1 MEKVSKGLPFSAEYG
16 IISTTPKG
24 AYEFSFL
31 RKDELMREAKFVATV
46 FGVITA
52 CLFGGG
58 VVAFQAAPQVS
69 TRANIVEPASEER
82 TISATETTTATTI
95 VTTTKITT
103 QKTTA
108 DTTSK
113 KVSTAAA
120 VKYET
125 VVDYETLQM
134 YNSVPVVT
142 TAAPAETTVTTTQA
156 VVTEPVTEAAKETV
170 TQAPVVTTTVT
181 TKPAEPVTSEEPT
194 YEEPTTEP
202 STEVTEPSVDADAS
216 ASGNTLPISESE
228 FIMLCNVVGHEAG
241 SYWISEYEK
250 ALVVEVI
257 MNRVYSPLYPNT
269 IYGVLTQPYQF
280 SGCESYVNLG
290 TFSHYVTENVK
301 NAVRLYFSE
310 PESFAHGYLSFYGD
324 GYRNYFR

>member
-1 MEKVSKGLPFSAEYG
+1 
-16 IISTTPKG
+16 
-24 AYEFSFL
+24 
-31 RKDELMREAKFVATV
+31 MREAKFVATV

-58 VVAFQAAPQVS
+58 VVAFHAAPQVS
-69 TRANIVEPASEER
+69 SRANIVEPASEER
-82 TISATETTTATTI
+82 TISATETTTATRI
-95 VTTTKITT
+95 VTTTNITT
-103 QKTTA
+103 QKTTSG
-108 DTTSK
+108 TSS
-113 KVSTAAA
+113 KVITATP

-125 VVDYETLQM
+125 VVDYETLKM
-134 YNSVPVVT
+134 YNTLPVIT
-142 TAAPAETTVTTTQA
+142 TVAPAETVVTTTQA
-156 VVTEPVTEAAKETV
+156 AVTEPATEAVETTT
-170 TQAPVVTTTVT
+170 TQAPVVTTTTTTTVVT
-181 TKPAEPVTSEEPT
+181 TKPAEPVTTEAPT

-202 STEVTEPSVDADAS
+202 PTEESAPSVDANAPV
-216 ASGNTLPISESE
+216 SGNTLPITDSE

-241 SYWISEYEK
+241 SYWISEYDK

-257 MNRVYSPLYPNT
+257 MNRVNSPLYPNT

-290 TFSHYVTENVK
+290 TFSHHVTENVK

-310 PESFAHGYLSFYGD
+310 PESFTHGYFSFYGD